1 MTEQIQLTQQQ
12 QEELDKD
19 YSNHLKLWWSEER
32 HELISS
38 YPDEKLIY
46 QKINGILV
54 TQKGIKFINK
64 LSEAVKVQSG
74 IAITVKEK
82 AKELAKQ
89 YYKYLESKH
98 F

>member
-1 MTEQIQLTQQQ
+1 MEAITLTNQQQ
-12 QEELDKD
+12 SELDKD
-19 YSNHLKLWWSEER
+19 YSNHLKLWWSQER
-32 HELISS
+32 RELISC

-54 TQKGIKFINK
+54 TQKGVKFINK
-64 LSEAVKVQSG
+64 LSEAVEVQSG
-74 IAITVKEK
+74 IALTVKEK
-82 AKELAKQ
+82 ANQLAKE